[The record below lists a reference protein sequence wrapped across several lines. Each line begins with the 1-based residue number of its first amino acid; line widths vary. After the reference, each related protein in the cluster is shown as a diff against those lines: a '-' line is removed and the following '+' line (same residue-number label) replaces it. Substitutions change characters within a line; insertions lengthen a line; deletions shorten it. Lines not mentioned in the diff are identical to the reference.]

1 MNIITTEKIPIKIW
15 VDELDAE
22 TLQQARDLANLPHA
36 FKWIAIMPDAHPG
49 YGMPIGGV
57 LATKEIIVP
66 NAVGVDIGCG
76 MRAVKTSLTEIDEET
91 LKKITGEIRRVIPV
105 GFRHHTQEQSWS
117 GFAEAPKIETIQ
129 NELRNAMFQIGTL
142 GGGNHFVEIQRGDDG
157 HIWIMVHSGSRNF
170 GFKTAG
176 YYNRKAV
183 EYCKENHLELPSKDL
198 AYLPFESEIGQEYFG
213 AMNYCQNFAR
223 GNRELMMESTVRV
236 FEDVTSCGFEPA
248 IDIHHNFASV
258 EEHFGE
264 KVIVHRKGATQA
276 FKGMRGIIPGSMGT
290 PSYITEGLGN
300 EESFSSCAHGA
311 GRILGR
317 QEAIRTLDLE
327 EEQRKMEGILG
338 GPRGRREL
346 QEAPGAY
353 KNIDEVMQNQ
363 RDLVKILVK
372 LSPLSVIIGT

>member
-1 MNIITTEKIPIKIW
+1 
-15 VDELDAE
+15 
-22 TLQQARDLANLPHA
+22 
-36 FKWIAIMPDAHPG
+36 
-49 YGMPIGGV
+49 
-57 LATKEIIVP
+57 
-66 NAVGVDIGCG
+66 

-91 LKKITGEIRRVIPV
+91 LKKITGEIRKVIPV